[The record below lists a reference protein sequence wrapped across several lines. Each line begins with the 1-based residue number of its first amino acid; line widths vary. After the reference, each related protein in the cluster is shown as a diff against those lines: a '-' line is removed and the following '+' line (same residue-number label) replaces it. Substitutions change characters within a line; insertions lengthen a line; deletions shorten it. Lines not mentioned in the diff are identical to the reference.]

1 MLEETG
7 SVQVADLV
15 ASYGV
20 TGSTIRRDLDW
31 LEEQGLAKRV
41 YGGALKLGSEED
53 AAKLPARDDL
63 SARIGEA
70 VTTIVQG
77 GDTLFIGPGA
87 LSVAAAQALDCCE
100 GLTVVTN
107 SLAVAQA
114 IAQNTSHNLI
124 LAGGQL
130 DRTDDGLTGNLT
142 DLALTDLRADRII
155 LDLSGIDALDG
166 LTDDSLP
173 QAELARRL
181 LGLGAEVVVLVAPE
195 RVGRV
200 AAAHIGSAAEADIVV
215 TAREADSAPLWDL
228 TELGLRVVLA

>member
-1 MLEETG
+1 MLEDTG
-7 SVQVADLV
+7 AVQVADLV
-15 ASYGV
+15 ARYDV

-31 LEEQGLAKRV
+31 LEGQGLARRV
-41 YGGALKLGSEED
+41 YGGALKFGPKED
-53 AAKLPARDDL
+53 AAHPPVVDDL
-63 SARIGEA
+63 AVRIGESVA
-70 VTTIVQG
+70 DIVQS
-77 GDTLFIGPGA
+77 GDTLFIGPGELTLA
-87 LSVAAAQALDCCE
+87 SAQALGGCE

-114 IAQNTSHNLI
+114 VAENTSHNLI

-130 DRTDDGLTGNLT
+130 DRADDGLTGNLT
-142 DLALTDLRADRII
+142 DLALRDLRADRII

-181 LGLGAEVVVLVAPE
+181 LNLGAEVVVLVAPE

>member
-1 MLEETG
+1 MLAETG
-7 SVQVADLV
+7 AVQVADLV
-15 ASYGV
+15 TRYEV
-20 TGSTIRRDLDW
+20 TGSTIRRDLSW
-31 LEEQGLAKRV
+31 LEEQGLARRV
-41 YGGALKLGSEED
+41 YGGALEMGSQEE
-53 AAKLPARDDL
+53 AAQPPAADDVA
-63 SARIGEA
+63 ARIGEA
-70 VTTIVQG
+70 VAGIVQG
-77 GDTLFIGPGA
+77 GETLFIGPGA
-87 LSVAAAQALDCCE
+87 LTLAAAQALERCV

-114 IAQNTSHNLI
+114 VAQNTSHNLI

-130 DRTDDGLTGNLT
+130 DRGDQGLTGNLT
-142 DLALTDLRADRII
+142 NLALADLRADRVV